1 MKKVRLCNM
10 IIKRVSE
17 TVFDP
22 ISKKVVDS
30 MNESYVECLVAR
42 RPSGGMKALKVLLI
56 VVTVIG
62 ILGGMIAF
70 PLLIVAVAAAVGAYF
85 ASLYSSLEYEY
96 LYVDKE
102 ISVDKILNKSKRKKA
117 EKFELDR
124 MEIFAPVNSWHL
136 DNYKNRQFKTTDYSS
151 GVAGQPDRRYAMI
164 YNGERKILFEPN
176 QEMVKAMQA
185 VAPRKVFLD

>member
-17 TVFDP
+17 KVFDP

-136 DNYKNRQFKTTDYSS
+136 DTYKNRQFKTTDYSS

>member
-1 MKKVRLCNM
+1 
-10 IIKRVSE
+10 
-17 TVFDP
+17 
-22 ISKKVVDS
+22 

-42 RPSGGMKALKVLLI
+42 RPSGGMKALKVALI
-56 VVTVIG
+56 VLTVIG
-62 ILGGMIAF
+62 VLLGMIAF
-70 PLLIVAVAAAVGAYF
+70 PLLIVAAAAAVGAYF

-117 EKFELDR
+117 EKFEMDR
-124 MEIFAPVNSWHL
+124 VEIFAPVNSWHL

-164 YNGERKILFEPN
+164 YTGERKILFEPN
-176 QEMVKAMQA
+176 EEMVKAMQA

>member
-164 YNGERKILFEPN
+164 YNGERKILFEPS

>member
-42 RPSGGMKALKVLLI
+42 RPSGGMMALKVLLI

-102 ISVDKILNKSKRKKA
+102 ISVDKILNKTKRKKA

>member
-17 TVFDP
+17 KVFDP

-102 ISVDKILNKSKRKKA
+102 ISVDKILNKTKRKKA

>member
-17 TVFDP
+17 KVFDP

-185 VAPRKVFLD
+185 VAPRKVFL

>member
-17 TVFDP
+17 KVFDP

>member
-102 ISVDKILNKSKRKKA
+102 ISVDKILNKTKRKKA

-164 YNGERKILFEPN
+164 YNCERKILFEPN

>member
-102 ISVDKILNKSKRKKA
+102 ISVDKILNKTKRKKA

>member
-17 TVFDP
+17 TVFEP

-102 ISVDKILNKSKRKKA
+102 ISVDKILNKTKRKKA

>member
-1 MKKVRLCNM
+1 
-10 IIKRVSE
+10 
-17 TVFDP
+17 
-22 ISKKVVDS
+22 
-30 MNESYVECLVAR
+30 AR

-102 ISVDKILNKSKRKKA
+102 ISVDKILNKTKRKKA

-136 DNYKNRQFKTTDYSS
+136 DNYKNRQFKTT
-151 GVAGQPDRRYAMI
+151 
-164 YNGERKILFEPN
+164 
-176 QEMVKAMQA
+176 
-185 VAPRKVFLD
+185 

>member
-102 ISVDKILNKSKRKKA
+102 ISVDKILNKTKRKKA

-136 DNYKNRQFKTTDYSS
+136 DNYKNRQFKATDYSS